1 MHEILE
7 HVAKNGVV
15 AILRGVA
22 PPLIVPLGRALLA
35 AGVGAVEVTLNS
47 DGALDGITRLRRE
60 LGGAIPVGAGTVM
73 DGAAA
78 RRAIAAGAMFL
89 LAPHLAEDTLAAAIA
104 LGVPAVVGT
113 MTPTEAV
120 RAYSLGAEMVKV
132 FPAGTLGANY
142 FRELRGPLPH
152 IRTMAVGGVNAGN
165 AGDFIRAGAAAV
177 GAGSQLVDQAAA
189 ARGDWEAVTR
199 KAAELVAAVRAART
213 GG

>member
-1 MHEILE
+1 MDKILE
-7 HVAKNGVV
+7 HIAANGVV
-15 AILRGVA
+15 AILRGVEPA
-22 PPLIVPLGRALLA
+22 KIVPLGRALLA
-35 AGVGAVEVTLNS
+35 AGVGAIEVTMNS
-47 DGALDGITRLRRE
+47 ADALAGITGLRRE
-60 LGGAIPVGAGTVM
+60 LGEAIPVGAGTVM
-73 DGAAA
+73 DGEAA
-78 RRAIAAGAMFL
+78 RRAVAAGAMFL
-89 LAPHLAEDTLAAAIA
+89 LSPHLAEETLAAAVA

-152 IRTMAVGGVNAGN
+152 IRTMAVGGVNSVN

-189 ARGDWEAVTR
+189 GRGDWEAVKR
-199 KAAELVAAVRAART
+199 RAMELVAAVREARP